1 MVRHDFI
8 SGPRS
13 ETSPEGFHALTGPQR
28 ELIITRLLMS
38 NSILWL
44 VAFLVASIV
53 FLFTAS
59 PEFHVSLGGIV
70 ALLGLL
76 LLVIGGSTLHV
87 RQLGRTLAT
96 QSLGQELYR
105 PLTRFP
111 QSSSL
116 LFFYL
121 ATCLSGGAYLWVKLY
136 LGQSLWVSF
145 ITMAIFLVLGV
156 LGGICQHF
164 LSKQN
169 LMKVY
174 KVLAG
179 QPGFNESL
187 ARYTTS
193 LRAKFGFGVL
203 GISGG
208 VLLLSILVS
217 GLTLQTSIRTKVTS
231 YAQKEL
237 ANLADSVAFVSEMNT
252 TTEDL
257 DAFLGTLKLGA
268 GGGVSLRLPAA
279 RGGGLVGSRIQS
291 RGGGDILVSQKL
303 PDGSELR
310 AIIPE
315 AEYADAIWKALR
327 PNVAILVLAAIFLT
341 YFIPL
346 ILRDVQQPLLLL
358 SRNTQQ
364 VSEGHIDR
372 LEPVYSDDEAASLVR
387 GFGHMV
393 SSLRGMVVQIRSAS
407 RDLAKASALIRESGD
422 GVRHSNQGQRE
433 LIETF
438 HQEINELTDT
448 SIGISASSMEL
459 SLASES
465 TNATIVEMAASVQQI
480 NQSMDEL
487 LLVVEGITS
496 AIRDFDVAIKNV
508 GKNVDHLAGHAEH
521 TKEFAENLEQSTSA
535 IDDSVKIAQR
545 YTKKVIRN
553 AERGMELVA
562 RNREKIQVIERVVQD
577 FHGTTRTLLQ
587 LGAEIAKILD
597 YIGDH
602 AQQTNLLALNAAII
616 ASQGDDAGNAQ
627 SKGFSVVA
635 DEIKQLSEQTG
646 KSTREIQQIIGTLQA
661 EIRKAYQQ
669 VELGLDAVRDGAD
682 SVSQSQEALQAILE
696 SVSETDS
703 VVESIHSETLQQAG
717 QASLIHEANRN
728 IHNQVGTIRS
738 VIMEQQQTSNYIL
751 SLAMNVQQAT
761 AVVRDSTKEQS
772 TGSDEIAKATEQVRA
787 LASNLHEILAR
798 QEDHVISLKSTMNR
812 VLDKALESERAIE
825 TSSGAVEQLGVQVHM
840 LNREVNLFKL

>member
-1 MVRHDFI
+1 MAPLDSI
-8 SGPRS
+8 SGS
-13 ETSPEGFHALTGPQR
+13 LPEFKAQAPSFLGAADR
-28 ELIITRLLMS
+28 ELILGRLRMGTGFIWAIGLF
-38 NSILWL
+38 
-44 VAFLVASIV
+44 VTASL
-53 FLFTAS
+53 FLFAAPPDFRITLRGVAAA
-59 PEFHVSLGGIV
+59 L
-70 ALLGLL
+70 ALLALMAGA
-76 LLVIGGSTLHV
+76 SFLHIHQLGRILAK
-87 RQLGRTLAT
+87 RQLGPD
-96 QSLGQELYR
+96 LYR

-121 ATCLSGGAYLWVKLY
+121 AICLGAGAYLWVKLY

-145 ITMAIFLVLGV
+145 ITMAMFMVLAG
-156 LGGICQHF
+156 LGGICQYF
-164 LSKQN
+164 VAKQN

-174 KVLAG
+174 KILAG
-179 QPGFNESL
+179 QAGFNDSF
-187 ARYTTS
+187 ARFSTS

-203 GISGG
+203 GITGG

-217 GLTLQTSIRTKVTS
+217 GLTLQSSTRTTVTN
-231 YAQKEL
+231 YARNEV
-237 ANLADSVAFVSEMNT
+237 ANLADSVIFVSEMNT
-252 TTEDL
+252 TPEDL

-279 RGGGLVGSRIQS
+279 RGGGIIGSKIQS
-291 RGGGDILVSQKL
+291 AGGGDILVVQAL

-310 AIIPE
+310 AVIPE

-327 PNVAILVLAAIFLT
+327 PNVAILILAGVFLA

-346 ILRDVQQPLLLL
+346 ILRDVQRPLLLL

-364 VSEGHIDR
+364 VGEGRIDR
-372 LEPVYSDDEAASLVR
+372 LEPVYSDDEVASLVQ
-387 GFGHMV
+387 GFSHMV
-393 SSLRGMVVQIRSAS
+393 GSLRGMVVQIRAAS

-422 GVRHSNQGQRE
+422 GVRHSNQGQRK
-433 LIETF
+433 LIESF
-438 HQEINELTDT
+438 HQEINELTET

-487 LLVVEGITS
+487 LMVVEGITS

-545 YTKKVIRN
+545 YTKKVIHN
-553 AERGMELVA
+553 AGRGMELVA

-587 LGAEIAKILD
+587 LGADIAKILD

-602 AQQTNLLALNAAII
+602 TQQTNLLALNAAII
-616 ASQGDDAGNAQ
+616 ASQGGTGDGQA
-627 SKGFSVVA
+627 KGFSVVA
-635 DEIKQLSEQTG
+635 DEIKRLSEQTAR
-646 KSTREIQQIIGTLQA
+646 STQEIQQIIGTLQA

-669 VELGLDAVRDGAD
+669 VELGLDAVRDGAV
-682 SVSQSQEALQAILE
+682 SVAQSQEALQAILE
-696 SVSETDS
+696 SASETDS
-703 VVESIHSETLQQAG
+703 VVESILSETIQQAG

-728 IHNQVGTIRS
+728 IHTQVETIRS
-738 VIMEQQQTSNYIL
+738 VIEEQQQTSNYIL

-761 AVVRDSTKEQS
+761 SVVRDSTKEQS
-772 TGSDEIAKATEQVRA
+772 TGSDEIAKATEQVRT

-798 QEDHVISLKSTMNR
+798 QEDHVISLKETMNR
-812 VLDKALESERAIE
+812 VLGKAIESERAIE
-825 TSSGAVEQLGVQVHM
+825 ASSGAVEQLGAQVHM

>member
-1 MVRHDFI
+1 MVQLDSI
-8 SGPRS
+8 SGS
-13 ETSPEGFHALTGPQR
+13 LPEFREQAPVRLNRAER
-28 ELIITRLLMS
+28 ELILRRLRLGAGFIWVS
-38 NSILWL
+38 LVL
-44 VAFLVASIV
+44 VAGILFLLAAPPGFHLTVKGVLAAMALLVAMV
-53 FLFTAS
+53 AAS
-59 PEFHVSLGGIV
+59 
-70 ALLGLL
+70 LLH
-76 LLVIGGSTLHV
+76 IH
-87 RQLGRTLAT
+87 QLGETLAEKP
-96 QSLGQELYR
+96 LGPDLYR

-116 LFFYL
+116 LFFIL
-121 ATCLSGGAYLWVKLY
+121 AVGLSLSAYLWVKLY
-136 LGQSLWVSF
+136 LAQSLWVSF
-145 ITMAIFLVLGV
+145 ITTAQFIVLAA
-156 LGGICQHF
+156 LGGICHYF
-164 LSKQN
+164 LVKQN
-169 LMKVY
+169 LMKVF
-174 KVLAG
+174 KILAG
-179 QPGFNESL
+179 QPGFEASL
-187 ARYTTS
+187 ARFTTS

-203 GISGG
+203 GITGA

-217 GLTLQTSIRTKVTS
+217 GLTLQSSIRTKVSS
-231 YAQKEL
+231 YAGNEL
-237 ANLADSVAFVSEMNT
+237 ASLADSVVFVSEMNT
-252 TTEDL
+252 TPEDL

-279 RGGGLVGSRIQS
+279 RGGGILGSKIQPT
-291 RGGGDILVSQKL
+291 GGGDILVVQAL

-310 AIIPE
+310 AVILE

-327 PNVAILVLAAIFLT
+327 PNVAILALAGIFLA

-346 ILRDVQQPLLLL
+346 ILRDVQKPLLLL

-364 VSEGHIDR
+364 VGEGRIDR
-372 LEPVYSDDEAASLVR
+372 LEPVYSDDEVASLVQ

-393 SSLRGMVVQIRSAS
+393 GSLRGMVVQIRSAS

-422 GVRHSNQGQRE
+422 GVRQSNKGQRE

-465 TNATIVEMAASVQQI
+465 TNTTIVEMAASVQQI
-480 NQSMDEL
+480 NLSMDEL
-487 LLVVEGITS
+487 LMVVEGITS
-496 AIRDFDVAIKNV
+496 AIRDFDIAIKNV
-508 GKNVDHLAGHAEH
+508 GKNIDHLAGHAEH

-545 YTKKVIRN
+545 YTKKVIHN
-553 AERGMELVA
+553 AGRGMELVA

-587 LGAEIAKILD
+587 LGADIAKILD

-616 ASQGDDAGNAQ
+616 ASQGGAGDGQ

-635 DEIKQLSEQTG
+635 DEIKQLSEQTAR
-646 KSTREIQQIIGTLQA
+646 STQEIQQIIGTLQA

-669 VELGLDAVRDGAD
+669 VELGLDAVRDGAE
-682 SVSQSQEALQAILE
+682 SVGQSQEALQAILE

-703 VVESIHSETLQQAG
+703 VVESILTETIQQAG

-728 IHNQVGTIRS
+728 IHTQVETIRS
-738 VIMEQQQTSNYIL
+738 VIEEQQQTSNYIL

-772 TGSDEIAKATEQVRA
+772 IGSDEIAKATEQVRT
-787 LASNLHEILAR
+787 LASNLHEILAK
-798 QEDHVISLKSTMNR
+798 QEDHVISLKETMNR
-812 VLDKALESERAIE
+812 VLGKAMESERAIE
-825 TSSGAVEQLGVQVHM
+825 ASSGAVEQLGAQVHM

>member
-1 MVRHDFI
+1 MVQPDSI
-8 SGPRS
+8 SGS
-13 ETSPEGFHALTGPQR
+13 LPELRALAPVHLGTAER
-28 ELIITRLLMS
+28 ALIIGRLRRSTGL
-38 NSILWL
+38 IW
-44 VAFLVASIV
+44 VAGFLVAAIL
-53 FLFTAS
+53 FLLSAPPGFQ
-59 PEFHVSLGGIV
+59 VSALGIGV
-70 ALLGLL
+70 TLVLLGLVTAASL
-76 LLVIGGSTLHV
+76 AHLQRLDQTLSSDK
-87 RQLGRTLAT
+87 LGPALF
-96 QSLGQELYR
+96 R

-111 QSSSL
+111 QASSVLFL
-116 LFFYL
+116 LLALGL
-121 ATCLSGGAYLWVKLY
+121 ATASYLWVKLY

-145 ITMAIFLVLGV
+145 INMALFASLAALGA
-156 LGGICQHF
+156 ICQYF
-164 LSKQN
+164 LAKQN
-169 LMKVY
+169 LMKVF
-174 KVLAG
+174 KILAG
-179 QPGFNESL
+179 QPGFNGSH
-187 ARYTTS
+187 ARFLTT
-193 LRAKFGFGVL
+193 LRTKFGFGIM
-203 GISGG
+203 GITGG
-208 VLLLSILVS
+208 VLVVSILMS
-217 GLTLQTSIRTKVTS
+217 GLTFQSSTRTTVMNH
-231 YAQKEL
+231 ARNEL

-252 TTEDL
+252 TPEDL

-268 GGGVSLRLPAA
+268 GGGVSLRLPQS
-279 RGGGLVGSRIQS
+279 RGGGLLGSKLQPS
-291 RGGGDILVSQKL
+291 GGGDILVTQPL

-310 AIIPE
+310 AVIPE

-327 PNVAILVLAAIFLT
+327 PNIAILILAAIFLT
-341 YFIPL
+341 YFIHM
-346 ILRDVQQPLLLL
+346 ILRDVQQPLHLL

-364 VSEGHIDR
+364 VGEGRIDR
-372 LEPVYSDDEAASLVR
+372 LEPVYSDDEVASLVQ
-387 GFGHMV
+387 GFGQMV
-393 SSLRGMVVQIRSAS
+393 GSLRSMVVQIRSAS

-422 GVRHSNQGQRE
+422 GVRQSNQGQRE
-433 LIETF
+433 LIEAF
-438 HQEINELTDT
+438 HHEINELTDT
-448 SIGISASSMEL
+448 SVGISASSMEL

-487 LLVVEGITS
+487 LMVVEGITS

-535 IDDSVKIAQR
+535 IDDSIKIAQR
-545 YTKKVIRN
+545 YTKKVIHN
-553 AERGMELVA
+553 AGRGMELVA

-616 ASQGDDAGNAQ
+616 AAQGGSGDGQA
-627 SKGFSVVA
+627 KGFSVVA
-635 DEIKQLSEQTG
+635 DEIKQLAEQTAR
-646 KSTREIQQIIGTLQA
+646 STQEIQQIIGTLQA

-669 VELGLDAVRDGAD
+669 VELGLDAVRDGAG
-682 SVSQSQEALQAILE
+682 SVAQSQEALQAILE

-703 VVESIHSETLQQAG
+703 VVESILNETLQQAG

-728 IHNQVGTIRS
+728 IHNQVETIRS
-738 VIMEQQQTSNYIL
+738 VIAEQQQTSNYIL

-787 LASNLHEILAR
+787 LASSLHEILAR
-798 QEDHVISLKSTMNR
+798 QEDHVISLKETMNQ
-812 VLDKALESERAIE
+812 VLGKAIESERAIE
-825 TSSGAVEQLGVQVHM
+825 ASTGAVEQLGAQVHM

>member
-1 MVRHDFI
+1 MAPHDST
-8 SGPRS
+8 SGPRAEISS
-13 ETSPEGFHALTGPQR
+13 EPPVFLNGPQR
-28 ELIITRLLMS
+28 SLVLARLSLAS
-38 NSILWL
+38 GILW
-44 VAFLVASIV
+44 SIV
-53 FLFTAS
+53 FTVAAIVFLISA
-59 PEFHVSLGGIV
+59 PHEFHLSAAGIV
-70 ALLGLL
+70 VALGLL
-76 LLVIGGSTLHV
+76 LLMAGVSHLQI
-87 RQLGRTLAT
+87 RQLGHTLAT
-96 QSLGQELYR
+96 QPLGPELYR

-116 LFFYL
+116 LFFFL
-121 ATCLSGGAYLWVKLY
+121 GICLSLGGYLWLKLY
-136 LGQSLWVSF
+136 LVQSLWVSF
-145 ITMAIFLVLGV
+145 TTMAMFMVLAG
-156 LGGICQHF
+156 LGSISQYF

-169 LMKVY
+169 LMTVY

-179 QPGFNESL
+179 QPGFNDSFS
-187 ARYTTS
+187 RFSTS
-193 LRAKFGFGVL
+193 LREKFGFGVV
-203 GISGG
+203 GITGS

-217 GLTLQTSIRTKVTS
+217 GLTLQSSIRTKVTS
-231 YAQKEL
+231 FAQKEL
-237 ANLADSVAFVSEMNT
+237 TNLVDSVAFVTEMNPT
-252 TTEDL
+252 KEDL

-268 GGGVSLRLPAA
+268 GGGVSLRLSAS
-279 RGGGLVGSRIQS
+279 RGGGIVGSRIQP
-291 RGGGDILVSQKL
+291 RGGGDILVTQGL

-310 AIIPE
+310 AVIPE

-327 PNVAILVLAAIFLT
+327 PNAAILALAALFLA
-341 YFIPL
+341 YFIPQ
-346 ILRDVQQPLLLL
+346 ILKDVQQPLLLL
-358 SRNTQQ
+358 SRNARQ
-364 VSEGHIDR
+364 VGEGRIDR
-372 LEPVYSDDEAASLVR
+372 VEPVYSDDEVASLVS
-387 GFGHMV
+387 GFGTMV
-393 SSLRGMVVQIRSAS
+393 ASLRGMVVQIRSAS
-407 RDLAKASALIRESGD
+407 RDLATASALIRESGD
-422 GVRHSNQGQRE
+422 GVRQSNQGQRE
-433 LIETF
+433 LIEAF
-438 HQEINELTDT
+438 HQEINDLTDT

-487 LLVVEGITS
+487 LMVVDGITS

-521 TKEFAENLEQSTSA
+521 TREFAENLEQSTSA

-587 LGAEIAKILD
+587 LGSDIAKILD

-616 ASQGDDAGNAQ
+616 ASQGDEAGNAQ
-627 SKGFSVVA
+627 VKGFSVVA
-635 DEIKQLSEQTG
+635 DEIKQLSEQTSR
-646 KSTREIQQIIGTLQA
+646 STREIQQIIGTLQS

-682 SVSQSQEALQAILE
+682 SVTQSQEALRSILE
-696 SVSETDS
+696 SISETDS

-728 IHNQVGTIRS
+728 IHNQVETIRS
-738 VIMEQQQTSNYIL
+738 VIVEQQHTSNYIL

-772 TGSDEIAKATEQVRA
+772 TGSDEIANATEQVRT

-798 QEDHVISLKSTMNR
+798 QEDHVISLKETMNR

-825 TSSGAVEQLGVQVHM
+825 ASSGAVEQLGVQVHM

>member
-1 MVRHDFI
+1 MRLSGAEGTLILSRLRWGAGMIWLAGFI
-8 SGPRS
+8 VSAIL
-13 ETSPEGFHALTGPQR
+13 F
-28 ELIITRLLMS
+28 LL
-38 NSILWL
+38 
-44 VAFLVASIV
+44 AA
-53 FLFTAS
+53 
-59 PEFHVSLGGIV
+59 PPGFHVSAKGLGTTI
-70 ALLGLL
+70 LL
-76 LLVIGGSTLHV
+76 LALVSGGSLLHV
-87 RQLGRTLAT
+87 HQLGRTILE
-96 QSLGQELYR
+96 QPLGPELYR

-116 LFFYL
+116 LLFLL
-121 ATCLSGGAYLWVKLY
+121 ALGVSAATYLWVKLY

-145 ITMAIFLVLGV
+145 ITMAMFMVVACLASVCQYFLA
-156 LGGICQHF
+156 
-164 LSKQN
+164 KRN

-179 QPGFNESL
+179 QPGFSESL
-187 ARYTTS
+187 ARFTTS

-203 GISGG
+203 GITGC

-217 GLTLQTSIRTKVTS
+217 GLTLQSSIRTKVTS
-231 YAQKEL
+231 YAGNEL
-237 ANLADSVAFVSEMNT
+237 ANLSDSVVFVSEMNT
-252 TTEDL
+252 TPEDL
-257 DAFLGTLKLGA
+257 DAFLSTLKLGA

-279 RGGGLVGSRIQS
+279 RGGGILGSKIQPA
-291 RGGGDILVSQKL
+291 GGGDILVVQAL

-310 AIIPE
+310 AVIPE
-315 AEYADAIWKALR
+315 AEYADAIWRALR
-327 PNVAILVLAAIFLT
+327 PNMAIVVLAGVFLM

-358 SRNTQQ
+358 SQNTQQ
-364 VSEGHIDR
+364 VGEGRIDR
-372 LEPVYSDDEAASLVR
+372 LEPVYSDDEVASLVQ

-393 SSLRGMVVQIRSAS
+393 GSLRGMVVQIRSAS

-422 GVRHSNQGQRE
+422 GIRHSNQGQRE
-433 LIETF
+433 LIESF

-487 LLVVEGITS
+487 LMVVEGITS
-496 AIRDFDVAIKNV
+496 AIRDFDIAIKNV
-508 GKNVDHLAGHAEH
+508 GKNIDHLAGHAEH

-545 YTKKVIRN
+545 YTKKVIHN
-553 AERGMELVA
+553 AGRGMELVA

-587 LGAEIAKILD
+587 LGADIAKILD

-616 ASQGDDAGNAQ
+616 ASQGGTGDGQA
-627 SKGFSVVA
+627 KGFSVVA
-635 DEIKQLSEQTG
+635 DEIKQLSEQTAR
-646 KSTREIQQIIGTLQA
+646 STQEIQQIIGTLQS

-669 VELGLDAVRDGAD
+669 VELGLDAVRDGAE
-682 SVSQSQEALQAILE
+682 SVGQSQEALQAILE

-703 VVESIHSETLQQAG
+703 VVESILSETLQQAG

-728 IHNQVGTIRS
+728 IHNQVETIRS
-738 VIMEQQQTSNYIL
+738 VIEEQQQTSNYIL

-798 QEDHVISLKSTMNR
+798 QEDHVVSLKETMNR
-812 VLDKALESERAIE
+812 VLDKAIESEKAIE
-825 TSSGAVEQLGVQVHM
+825 VSSGAVEQLGAQVHM